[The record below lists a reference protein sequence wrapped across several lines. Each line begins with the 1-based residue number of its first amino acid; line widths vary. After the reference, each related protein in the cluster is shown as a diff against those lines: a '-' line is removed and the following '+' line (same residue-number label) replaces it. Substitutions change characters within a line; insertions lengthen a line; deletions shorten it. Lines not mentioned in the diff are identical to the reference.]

1 MATKKK
7 HGGKRTGAGRKAKNI
22 PSTVIRIPLKAKDAV
37 KQFVLDLEKRLIRNK
52 EGKIKTI
59 HAMPND
65 KKL

>member
-1 MATKKK
+1 MEQKKK
-7 HGGKRTGAGRKAKNI
+7 NKGGRPKKE
-22 PSTVIRIPLKAKDAV
+22 PTVVVRIPLKAKDAV
-37 KQFVLDLEKRLIRNK
+37 KQFVLDLEKRPIRNK